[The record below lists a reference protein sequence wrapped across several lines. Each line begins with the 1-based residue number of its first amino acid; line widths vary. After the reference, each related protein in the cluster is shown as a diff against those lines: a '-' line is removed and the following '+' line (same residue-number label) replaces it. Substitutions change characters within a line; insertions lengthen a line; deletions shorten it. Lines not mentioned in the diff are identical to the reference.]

1 MLTFPHR
8 VAAMGIFAFSLCTAT
23 GSASATDKLT
33 GLPLYP
39 GSPFT
44 MDLPAY
50 SYCGAATKGTMY
62 QPDGKVATIDRWYA
76 AHLPGFHFYHAFRV
90 DRTQDSFAKPDGTEA
105 VNVTGVPGSSGDV
118 YAVSYTRFSR
128 PLPPAAMAS
137 IVEATVKCR

>member
-1 MLTFPHR
+1 MLKFQLR
-8 VAAMGIFAFSLCTAT
+8 VAAMCGLVFSICTT
-23 GSASATDKLT
+23 IGQASTTDKLT

-44 MDLPAY
+44 MDLPGY
-50 SYCGAATKGTMY
+50 SYCGAETNGTMY

-76 AHLPGFHFYHAFRV
+76 AHLPGYHFYHAFRI

-128 PLPPAAMAS
+128 PLAPAAMAS
-137 IVEATVKCR
+137 VVQTTVKCR

>member
-1 MLTFPHR
+1 MLMFPRR
-8 VAAMGIFAFSLCTAT
+8 VAAIGSLVFAVSTMI
-23 GSASATDKLT
+23 GRASTTDKLT

-62 QPDGKVATIDRWYA
+62 QPAGKVATIDRWYA
-76 AHLPGFHFYHAFRV
+76 AHLPAFHFYHAIRV

-105 VNVTGVPGSSGDV
+105 VNVTGVSGSSGNV
-118 YAVSYTRFSR
+118 YAVSYARFSR
-128 PLPPAAMAS
+128 PLTPTAMAS
-137 IVEATVKCR
+137 IVQATVKCR